1 MFRKILVCLD
11 GSSLAEQ
18 ILPHVTA
25 EAKSCGG
32 QVILVHVV
40 DISSTV
46 YAPTQAFAKPHWQ
59 EHLKHEDE
67 EARKYVGTI
76 AERLRSEGIETDA
89 VVLQGLTGQSIV
101 EYADRSQVDLIAL
114 TTHARSNLGRLVFGS
129 VADYVLRNS
138 TLPILTMRPQ

>member
-1 MFRKILVCLD
+1 MFRNILVCLD

-25 EAKSCGG
+25 EAKCCSGH
-32 QVILVHVV
+32 VILLHVV

-46 YAPTQAFAKPHWQ
+46 YTPTQAFAKPHWQ
-59 EHLKHEDE
+59 EQLQQEDE
-67 EARKYVGTI
+67 KGRQYLETL
-76 AERLRSEGIETDA
+76 AERLRTEGIQTDA

-101 EYADRSQVDLIAL
+101 EYADNSDVDLIAL